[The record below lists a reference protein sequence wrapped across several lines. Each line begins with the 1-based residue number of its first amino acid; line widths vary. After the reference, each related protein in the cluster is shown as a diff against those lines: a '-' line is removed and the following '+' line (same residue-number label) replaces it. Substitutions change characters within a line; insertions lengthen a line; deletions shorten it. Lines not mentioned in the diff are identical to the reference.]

1 MTETEHILLAKIVE
15 NYWLEFSALVE
26 KYLAQA
32 PAHLQ
37 DELSYMLQDHSS
49 VFGRK

>member
-1 MTETEHILLAKIVE
+1 MTDTEHILLVKITDD
-15 NYWLEFSALVE
+15 YWLEFSVLVE

-32 PAHLQ
+32 PAHLRT
-37 DELSYMLQDHSS
+37 ELSYMLQDHSS